1 MDKEDLKL
9 VLLLMINSRLTYREI
24 ADYLGLSVNAVYK
37 RINTLVN
44 LGIIQQF
51 TARLKSYAINA
62 IYAYFFGECEI
73 EDTDFLSE
81 ELGKHP
87 NTALLMFSSR
97 DYLYI
102 GSFLKNINAL
112 DEYSSFVSQKAK
124 MKSPKIGF
132 LSGVHSASQI
142 PYVTPKT
149 TPVKYSELD
158 KAIIR
163 SLHKDSRKPIS
174 EIAEEIRSTSNT
186 VSNKITKMYDDG
198 LLELSINFYPEA
210 SNDIFSVFR
219 IELDPS
225 VNRDELANKLMD
237 KFSPHIFFVWVFGN
251 MPNFMQCWVWCN
263 NMKQLNDIIKDIRK
277 EKIDSFQSDI
287 IHKAAFFD
295 TWKEDLLYD

>member
-1 MDKEDLKL
+1 MDKEDLKI
-9 VLLLMINSRLTYREI
+9 VLLLIVNSRLTYREI

-51 TARLKSYAINA
+51 TARIKSYAINS
-62 IYAYFFGECEI
+62 IYAYFFGECEV
-73 EDTDFLSE
+73 EDSDLLSE

-97 DYLYI
+97 NYLYI
-102 GSFLKNINAL
+102 GSFLKTLNDL

-124 MKSPKIGF
+124 MKSPQIGF

-142 PYVTPKT
+142 PYITPKE
-149 TPVKYSELD
+149 TPVKYGELD

-163 SLHKDSRKPIS
+163 SLHRDSRKPIS
-174 EIAEEIRSTSNT
+174 EVAEEVRSTANT
-186 VSNKITKMYDDG
+186 VSRKIEKMYEEG

-225 VNRDELANKLMD
+225 VNRDEIAKELMD
-237 KFSPHIFFVWVFGN
+237 RFSPHIFFIWVFSN
-251 MPNFMQCWVWCN
+251 IPNFMQCWVWCN
-263 NMKQLNDIIKDIRK
+263 NMKQLNDIIKAIRK
-277 EKIDSFQSDI
+277 ERIESFQSDI